1 MQQQL
6 SDEKERPLS
15 NGNKYLGMYACVQS
29 LSHVQLFASPRT
41 VACQAPLSMRFFR
54 QYCNGLL
61 FPPPRGL
68 PDPGIEA
75 VSPALQADSL
85 LSEPQEKLT

>member
-41 VACQAPLSMRFFR
+41 VACQARLSMEFSR
-54 QYCNGLL
+54 Q
-61 FPPPRGL
+61 
-68 PDPGIEA
+68 
-75 VSPALQADSL
+75 V
-85 LSEPQEKLT
+85 